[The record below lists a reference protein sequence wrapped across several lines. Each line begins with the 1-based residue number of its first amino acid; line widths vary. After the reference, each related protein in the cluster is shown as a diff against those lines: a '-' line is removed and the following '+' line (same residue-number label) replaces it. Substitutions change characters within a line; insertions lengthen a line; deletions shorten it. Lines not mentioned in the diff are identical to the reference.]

1 MKEKLTIKEKVGYGL
16 GDVGCAF
23 AMTTICTYLMYFYTD
38 VFGISVGA
46 VGTLFLVAR
55 IWDAVND
62 PIIGTWIEKS
72 NLKRGK
78 YKPFIIYGCIPL
90 AIFSVLC
97 FISPDFSDMGKLIY
111 AYITYIGAGMLY
123 TLVNT
128 SYSSLSSV
136 MTEDP
141 VDRTSLT
148 AVRMYLANAGG
159 IFISLGVPMLATY
172 LGKDSLGTG
181 YMLTAII
188 FATASV
194 IMFIITHRTCKER
207 IKITAPA
214 ENITM
219 KSMITTML
227 SNKPLIMLC
236 IIFIVTFTNN
246 SISSAVGTYYIK
258 YNSGRED
265 LTGFFLMLTNIA
277 GLFSLAIIP
286 YFSMKIGKKSLLM
299 AAHII
304 SIVGLILMYI
314 IPAANITL
322 VFITRFII
330 SFGTTMIMGLIWN
343 MAPDVID
350 YGEYHT
356 GNRMGGVIYAVIG
369 FFFKLGNALAGV
381 IPGIILSMTGYIP
394 NVKQTATALF
404 GIKFTMIAVPFILTL
419 LVLIPIALYKLN
431 NKETLRIAQ
440 ELHDRRLQNNVTE
453 AEQL

>member
-1 MKEKLTIKEKVGYGL
+1 MKEKLSMKEKIGYAF

-72 NLKRGK
+72 NLKKGK
-78 YKPFIIYGCIPL
+78 YKPFILYGCIPL
-90 AIFSVLC
+90 ALFSVLC
-97 FISPDFSDMGKLIY
+97 FTAPDLSYTGKLIY

-148 AVRMYLANAGG
+148 AVRMYLANIGG
-159 IFISLGVPMLATY
+159 IFIALGVPLLAAY
-172 LGKDSLGTG
+172 LGRKSIGTG
-181 YMLTAII
+181 YMLTAVI
-188 FATASV
+188 FAGISV
-194 IMFIITHRTCKER
+194 LLFIITHRTCKER
-207 IKITAPA
+207 IKVNTPPEDITV
-214 ENITM
+214 
-219 KSMITTML
+219 KSMVKAMVN
-227 SNKPLIMLC
+227 NKPLIMLC
-236 IIFIVTFTNN
+236 IIFVVTFTNV

-258 YNSGRED
+258 YNVGRED
-265 LTGFFLMLTNIA
+265 LTGIFLMLTNIA
-277 GLFSLAIIP
+277 GLFSLAVIP
-286 YFSMKIGKKSLLM
+286 YFSSKIGKKNLLL

-304 SIVGLILMYI
+304 SIIGLIAMFL
-314 IPAANITL
+314 IPASNLLL
-322 VFITRFII
+322 VFTTRLIVG
-330 SFGTTMIMGLIWN
+330 FGATMIMGLIWN

-350 YGEYHT
+350 YGEYHN
-356 GNRMGGVIYAVIG
+356 GQRMGGIIYAIIG
-369 FFFKLGNALAGV
+369 FFFKLGNALAGI
-381 IPGIILSMTGYIP
+381 IPGIILSIAGYAP
-394 NVKQTATALF
+394 NIQQTPSALF
-404 GIKFTMIAVPFILTL
+404 GIQFTMIGVPLILSI

-431 NKETLRIAQ
+431 NKQIYKIAE
-440 ELHDRRLQNNVTE
+440 ELHNRRNSPSC
-453 AEQL
+453 

>member
-1 MKEKLTIKEKVGYGL
+1 MNEKLKTKEKIGYAL

-55 IWDAVND
+55 IWDAIND

-72 NLKRGK
+72 NLKSGK
-78 YKPFIIYGCIPL
+78 YKPFIIYGCVPL

-97 FISPDFSDMGKLIY
+97 FVSPDFSDIGKLIY

-148 AVRMYLANAGG
+148 AVRMYLANVGG

-172 LGKDSLGTG
+172 LGKESLGTG

-194 IMFIITHRTCKER
+194 VMFIITHRTCTER
-207 IKITAPA
+207 IKIDAPT
-214 ENITM
+214 EKITI
-219 KSMITTML
+219 KSMVNTMF

-258 YNSGRED
+258 YNSGRAD
-265 LTGFFLMLTNIA
+265 LTGIFLMLTNIA
-277 GLFSLAIIP
+277 GLFSLALIP
-286 YFSMKIGKKSLLM
+286 YFSMKIGKKALLM

-304 SIVGLILMYI
+304 SLIGLILMYI
-314 IPAANITL
+314 VPATNIPL
-322 VFITRFII
+322 VFITRLIV
-330 SFGTTMIMGLIWN
+330 SFGATMIMGLIWN

-356 GNRMGGVIYAVIG
+356 GNRMGGVIYAIIG
-369 FFFKLGNALAGV
+369 FFFKLGNALAGI
-381 IPGIILSMTGYIP
+381 IPGIILSMTGYVA
-394 NVKQTATALF
+394 NVEQTPTALF
-404 GIKFTMIAVPFILTL
+404 GIKFTMIAVPLIFTI
-419 LVLIPIALYKLN
+419 LVLIPIYLYKLN
-431 NKETLRIAQ
+431 NKETMKIAKA
-440 ELHDRRLQNNVTE
+440 LHDRRLNNTSSE
-453 AEQL
+453 IE